1 MRLLGVLGG
10 MSWVS
15 SMDLYGRIN
24 RGVADRLGG
33 LHSARL
39 LLHSVDFAPIAALQT
54 AQDWPAAGRH
64 LGAAAAGLR
73 AAGAQG
79 LLLATNTMHQVADAI
94 EAQGGL
100 PLLHVVDITAAAL
113 RARSVRTVGL
123 LGTRFTMELP
133 LYAERMARHGLAL
146 RVPDAA
152 GRAAVHEAIYTE
164 LCHNRV
170 TPATTALLIEQVMR
184 LDDHHRSR
192 CFERNATLDADDRI
206 AHVHITSD
214 TPEGATL
221 IKHTYCIDRRH
232 TRAIDCHGMSGFEAK
247 YDTFMVRWIW
257 LWELR

>member
-39 LLHSVDFAPIAALQT
+39 LLHSVDFAPIAALQA

-79 LLLATNTMHQVADAI
+79 LLLATNTMHQVADVI

-113 RARSVRTVGL
+113 RARGVRTVGL

-133 LYAERMARHGLAL
+133 FYAERMARHGLAL

-184 LDDHHRSR
+184 LR
-192 CFERNATLDADDRI
+192 DAGAEAVVLGCTELGLALPEAADAALPLFDSTRLQAEAAVDWLTDPSGI
-206 AHVHITSD
+206 AQSPH
-214 TPEGATL
+214 
-221 IKHTYCIDRRH
+221 
-232 TRAIDCHGMSGFEAK
+232 
-247 YDTFMVRWIW
+247 
-257 LWELR
+257 